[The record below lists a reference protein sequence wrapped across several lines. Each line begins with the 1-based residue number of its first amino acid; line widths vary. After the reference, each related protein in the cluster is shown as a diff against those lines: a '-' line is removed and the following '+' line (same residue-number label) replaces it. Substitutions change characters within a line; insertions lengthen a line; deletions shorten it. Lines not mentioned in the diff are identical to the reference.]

1 MRTHL
6 RISKNENEK
15 TNEKKNQAH
24 SPVSDG
30 DVDDVQNYES
40 KRGDIVATVK
50 AGDNNTAGI
59 KSMLGSISN
68 GGKET
73 GRIK

>member
-6 RISKNENEK
+6 RISK
-15 TNEKKNQAH
+15 TKKEENQAH
-24 SPVSDG
+24 SPANDD
-30 DVDDVQNYES
+30 DVDVENYASE
-40 KRGDIVATVK
+40 RRDIVATVK
-50 AGDNNTAGI
+50 AGDNDSKGI